1 VEVLVLKKSGQHGF
15 RLPRTGLVL
24 SIAFVMLS
32 ACFARERGPR
42 VEVVC
47 PSPPIPVTTGKNK
60 VLVYELHLTNFDVV
74 PLTLKRI
81 SIFDAQEIADPLT
94 TLEGEKLSTAMI
106 RIGSPMVKSASS
118 SAGSGNTRT
127 LDPGGRNVIFLWI
140 QLSPSKS
147 APANLTHRLV
157 FSSTPAGTD
166 KASDTTLEDFQ
177 VSVNQNPVPMLSS
190 PFDGGIWL
198 AGNGP
203 ANDSDHRRG
212 IFAIEGHIYSPE
224 RFAIDWVKV
233 GPNGDSRRDGTSKND
248 NWWGWREPVLAVAD
262 GEIMEVVDEFP
273 DNTPRVL
280 PPVTLD
286 NIAGNHIVLQI
297 ARNLF
302 VTYAHLLR
310 GSIKVRTGDRV
321 HRGDMLALLGNS
333 GNTTGAHLHLQ
344 VTDHNSVLQSQ
355 GVPFIFAAFTYLGPG
370 SDYPEKQV
378 SEPWVNSIPPGDG
391 VLKFEPMKK

>member
-1 VEVLVLKKSGQHGF
+1 MEARVLKKSGEHEF
-15 RLPRTGLVL
+15 RLLRTGFVL
-24 SIAFVMLS
+24 SIASVLLS
-32 ACFARERGPR
+32 ACFGRERGPR

-47 PSPPIPVTTGKNK
+47 PSAPIPVTIGKNR

-74 PLTLKRI
+74 PLTVKRI
-81 SIFDAQEIADPLT
+81 SVFATGENPDPLI
-94 TLEGEKLSTAMI
+94 TLEGEKLSTAMM
-106 RIGSPMVKSASS
+106 RIGAPGGSS
-118 SAGSGNTRT
+118 GGSGNLRT
-127 LDPGGRNVIFLWI
+127 LDPGGRNVVFLWI
-140 QLSPSKS
+140 ELPANKS
-147 APANLTHRLV
+147 APANLRHQLV
-157 FSSTPAGTD
+157 FSSTPTGTD
-166 KASDTTLEDFQ
+166 KPSDATLEDF
-177 VSVNQNPVPMLSS
+177 SVPVDQNPVPVLSP

-203 ANDSDHRRG
+203 VNDSNHRRG
-212 IFAIEGHIYSPE
+212 IFAVDGHIYLPE

-233 GPNGDSRRDGTSKND
+233 GPNGDSRHDGASKNE

-262 GEIMEVVDEFP
+262 GEITEVVDEFP

-297 ARNLF
+297 ERNRF
-302 VTYAHLLR
+302 VTYAHLQR

-321 HRGDMLALLGNS
+321 HRGEVLALLGNS

-344 VTDHNSVLQSQ
+344 VTDHNSVLQSE
-355 GVPFIFAAFTYLGPG
+355 GVPFVFTAFTYLGPG

-378 SEPWVNSIPPGDG
+378 SEPWGNSIPPGDG
-391 VLKFEPMKK
+391 VLEFDAVKK